1 MSAKAADAVKAVFDG
16 AEVAVDLSFVDETWE
31 DPAPVTRA
39 ELVKSVKLCRRC
51 DLGVDGH
58 RKILPS
64 VSGRATFAVVSERMT
79 AGQQGWLDNVIRTDW
94 GEAEA
99 DELTIA
105 WCNVVGC
112 ATDPTP
118 PIRAQARCRPWLLD
132 QLDVADTRFVL
143 LVGGV
148 ALRAWRSDF
157 TLQGH
162 AGRVGI
168 WGYDPE
174 TTAGGWVVM
183 AVPHP
188 ATVLMAKG
196 REKKQGIEDL
206 RGWLQVWKRVVAGDV
221 LEHLPRTCSKPSC
234 AQDTITYVDVDGQ
247 PWCATHE
254 QVGRGMWRAVRDGWV
269 DRAEVPASVAV
280 ELPMELDA

>member
-31 DPAPVTRA
+31 DPAAVTRV

-51 DLGVDGH
+51 DMCEGH
-58 RKILPS
+58 RKILPTVGPS
-64 VSGRATFAVVSERMT
+64 TFAVVSERLT
-79 AGQQGWLDNVIRTDW
+79 AGQRGWLETVIDDAW
-94 GEAEA
+94 SGDDDGEV
-99 DELTIA
+99 TVG

-112 ATDPTP
+112 ATDQTP

-132 QLDVADTRFVL
+132 QLDIADTRFVL

-206 RGWLQVWKRVVAGDV
+206 RGWLQVWKQVVAGDV

-280 ELPMELDA
+280 ELPREFEA

>member
-1 MSAKAADAVKAVFDG
+1 MTDLVRSVFPDA
-16 AEVAVDLSFVDETWE
+16 ELAVDVSFVDDEWSE
-31 DPAPVTRA
+31 PAAVTRGQ
-39 ELVKSVKLCRRC
+39 LTKSVKMCRRC
-51 DLGVDGH
+51 DLCNH
-58 RKILPS
+58 PKILPTVGPS
-64 VSGRATFAVVSERMT
+64 TFAVVSEKMT
-79 AGQQGWLDNVIRTDW
+79 SGQRGWLETMIDGAWTEVPEV
-94 GEAEA
+94 G
-99 DELTIA
+99 
-105 WCNVVGC
+105 WCNVVSC
-112 ATDPTP
+112 STDQTP

-132 QLDVADTRFVL
+132 QLDIADTRFVL

-206 RGWLQVWKRVVAGDV
+206 RGWLQVWKQVVAGDV

-280 ELPMELDA
+280 ELPMELEA

>member
-31 DPAPVTRA
+31 DPAAVTRV

-51 DLGVDGH
+51 DMCEGH

-112 ATDPTP
+112 ATDQTP

-206 RGWLQVWKRVVAGDV
+206 RGWLQVWKQVVAGDV

-247 PWCATHE
+247 PWCVTHE

-280 ELPMELDA
+280 ELPMELEA